1 MRYGGDHQGAAV
13 GPLRATCVV
22 EAAKLARTDA
32 GPRTAA
38 RQPHGIAHPTVRHHP
53 MGHMARR
60 RTHGAHAPLEEV
72 GAMRR
77 GWGEGRGAR
86 GDIDIDIFL
95 LLKKCRALRAFG
107 RIPCGTRQTGA
118 RTAVRPPCVPCAGG
132 R

>member
-22 EAAKLARTDA
+22 EAAKFARTDA

-60 RTHGAHAPLEEV
+60 RTHGAHAPWKKLARC
-72 GAMRR
+72 GADGAR
-77 GWGEGRGAR
+77 AR
-86 GDIDIDIFL
+86 GDIDIDIFF
-95 LLKKCRALRAFG
+95 C
-107 RIPCGTRQTGA
+107 
-118 RTAVRPPCVPCAGG
+118 
-132 R
+132 

>member
-60 RTHGAHAPLEEV
+60 RTHGAHAPWKKLARC
-72 GAMRR
+72 GADGAR
-77 GWGEGRGAR
+77 AR

-95 LLKKCRALRAFG
+95 LLKKCRAPRAFG